1 MSINLSKSFR
11 DKKNNDLQNLED
23 EKEAYR
29 GAYTLQ
35 KNRLDA
41 IHRNLKNS
49 LKDCLTEQQMFMLDE
64 ALDGC
69 AGIAQLM
76 GKNELR
82 FMGVCREINL
92 KTGKGWDAINHTEES

>member
-11 DKKNNDLQNLED
+11 DKKNNDLQQLED

-29 GAYTLQ
+29 GAYQLQ

-41 IHRNLKNS
+41 LHRKIVNS
-49 LKDCLTEQQMFMLDE
+49 FNPNLTEAQQFELEDT
-64 ALDGC
+64 LRNY
-69 AGIAQLM
+69 AGTAQLM

-92 KTGKGWDAINHTEES
+92 KTGKGWGAIDHTEES